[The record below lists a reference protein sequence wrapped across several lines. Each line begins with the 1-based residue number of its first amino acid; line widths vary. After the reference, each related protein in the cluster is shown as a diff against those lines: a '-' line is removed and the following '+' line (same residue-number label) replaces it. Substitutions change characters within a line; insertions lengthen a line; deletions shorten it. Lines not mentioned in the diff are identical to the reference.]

1 MLTPIDQI
9 ASKNHLQLMKAAV
22 SYLPPGKQKYLAV
35 FLKVMEIQNLLRYFH
50 TASSAVTA
58 CSSSSGQTGPADIL
72 TDLKQYCDDSEQEL
86 LDQWIQMFSMLE
98 LYSMLA
104 GNMDAEQLINHA
116 MSQTFS
122 AAKESDHASKSS
134 DQSSFSL

>member
-58 CSSSSGQTGPADIL
+58 CSSSSGQTGLLDIL
-72 TDLKQYCDDSEQEL
+72 TDLKQYCSGSEQDMLE
-86 LDQWIQMFSMLE
+86 QWIQMFSMIE
-98 LYSMLA
+98 LYSMFA
-104 GNMDAEQLINHA
+104 GNMDPEQLINHA
-116 MSQTFS
+116 MSQ
-122 AAKESDHASKSS
+122 
-134 DQSSFSL
+134 SFSSVKEPDHESESLDK